1 MSTHRIALLA
11 LSLALSAASCTARQP
26 APVDGA
32 SASPSTPPAVDA
44 GTEAAPA
51 DWPAGSQPLEA
62 EGVTGTLLRLPQIA
76 SRHVAPRNIDVW
88 LPPGYGDDPQQ
99 RYPVLYMHDGQN
111 LFDPAN
117 TYAGVDWGVDEAMT
131 RLLASGEVRPAI
143 VVGIW
148 NSPARFGEYMPQQA
162 VAGDSVSTGVDAYP
176 PQPATEMAG
185 DAYLRY
191 LVEEVKPAIDRGFRT
206 LPGRDDTFVMGSSMG
221 GLISLYAIA
230 EYPQVFGGA
239 GAVSTHWPA
248 GDGAMVDWFGAHL
261 PDPRTHR
268 LYFDHGDATLDAA
281 YAPYQQRMDAL
292 LRAQGWQHGRGWTS
306 RVFPGA
312 EHHERSWRA
321 RIDQP
326 LRFLLRP

>member
-1 MSTHRIALLA
+1 MRTSFLRLAAA
-11 LSLALSAASCTARQP
+11 LSLVAAGCRTDGTSAAAPSAASP
-26 APVDGA
+26 SSESAPWRA
-32 SASPSTPPAVDA
+32 
-44 GTEAAPA
+44 
-51 DWPAGSQPLEA
+51 
-62 EGVTGTLLRLPQIA
+62 GVTGTLRTLPPLPSRYVA
-76 SRHVAPRNIDVW
+76 SRRIDVW
-88 LPPGYGDDPQQ
+88 LPPGYDADTDR

-111 LFDPAN
+111 LFDPKH

-131 RLLASGEVRPAI
+131 RLIAEGEVRPAI

-148 NSPARFGEYMPQQA
+148 NSPKRFAEYMPQKA
-162 VAGDSVSTGVDAYP
+162 VTGDSIATGVAEYP
-176 PQPATEMAG
+176 PMPARDMLG

-191 LVEEVKPAIDRGFRT
+191 IVEDVKPAIDRGFRT

-239 GAVSTHWPA
+239 GALSTHWPA

-268 LYFDHGDATLDAA
+268 LYFDHGTETLDAA
-281 YAPYQQRMDAL
+281 YASYQQRMDAL
-292 LRAQGWQHGRGWTS
+292 LRAHGWRGGEHWIS
-306 RVFPGA
+306 RVYPGDA
-312 EHHERSWRA
+312 HNEPAWRG
-321 RIDQP
+321 RVEVP